1 MLRFRNLG
9 SGSAGNATVVEG
21 GTGARARR
29 LLVDCGLGIRQ
40 LQARLGQARLA
51 LEQIDAVFITHEH
64 SDHIGC
70 VRTLALRQRIP
81 VWMSHGTYS
90 AIGSP
95 DFDGLLHLAHDD
107 QAIDMGSFEALPFTV
122 PHDAREPLQL
132 RCSDG
137 AAHLALLTDLGHA
150 SAHVL
155 QRLAGCHAL
164 LLESNHDPELLE
176 ASRYP
181 LFLKRRVGGDYGHL
195 ANAAAADILR
205 AVRHPGL
212 QCVVAAHL
220 SAQNNR
226 PALVRSL
233 LADALG
239 WGPERIGIA
248 DPVHGTDWQVVGSSG
263 SDSGGIEGGGSSA

>member
-21 GTGARARR
+21 GAGAQVRR
-29 LLVDCGLGIRQ
+29 LLVDCGLGVRQ
-40 LQARLGQARLA
+40 LQARLGQAGLA
-51 LEQIDAVFITHEH
+51 PAQIDAVFITHEH

-81 VWMSHGTYS
+81 VWMSHGTYT

-95 DFDGLLHLAHDD
+95 DFDGLLRLAHDG
-107 QAIDMGSFEALPFTV
+107 QAIDLGTFEALPFTV

-155 QRLAGCHAL
+155 AHLAGAHAL
-164 LLESNHDPELLE
+164 LLESNHDPQLLA

-181 LFLKRRVGGDYGHL
+181 PFLKRRVGGDYGHL
-195 ANAAAADILR
+195 SNAAAAGILR
-205 AVRHPGL
+205 AVQHPGL

-220 SAQNNR
+220 SAQNNH
-226 PALVRSL
+226 PDLVRPL
-233 LADALG
+233 LAQALG
-239 WGPERIGIA
+239 WAPERIGVA
-248 DPVHGTDWQVVGSSG
+248 SALQG
-263 SDSGGIEGGGSSA
+263 SDWHAVGP

>member
-9 SGSAGNATVVEG
+9 SGSAGNATIVEG
-21 GTGARARR
+21 GTGAQVRR

-40 LQARLGQARLA
+40 LQARLGQAGLA

-70 VRTLALRQRIP
+70 ARTLALRQRIP
-81 VWMSHGTYS
+81 VWMSHGTYT

-95 DFDGLLHLAHDD
+95 DFDGLLRLAHDG
-107 QAIDMGSFEALPFTV
+107 QAIDLGTFEALPFTV

-155 QRLAGCHAL
+155 AHLAGAHAL
-164 LLESNHDPELLE
+164 LLESNHDPQLLA

-181 LFLKRRVGGDYGHL
+181 SFLKRRVGGDYGHL
-195 ANAAAADILR
+195 SNAAAAGILR
-205 AVRHPGL
+205 AVQHPGL

-220 SAQNNR
+220 SAQNNH
-226 PALVRSL
+226 PDLVRPL
-233 LADALG
+233 LAQALG
-239 WGPERIGIA
+239 WAPERIGVA
-248 DPVHGTDWQVVGSSG
+248 SALQG
-263 SDSGGIEGGGSSA
+263 SDWHAVGP